1 MRAFGSPGLAG
12 GKLLVLLAALA
23 LAAPAARADFVQIVA
38 FGDSLTDAGN
48 VATATGGQFPPAPYS
63 NGRFSN
69 GPVWAQQLAARLGV
83 PALTPS
89 LQGGSDYAFGFAET
103 GNGTTA
109 TRVPGL
115 SVPNVGAQIQAYLG
129 SHTPS
134 PNQVFVIWAGANDF
148 FDGQTN
154 PAVPIHNLVT
164 DLTNLAKAG
173 ATHFLVPDLPP
184 LGDTPFGRSLPAAE
198 RQGLNAL
205 TLGFNAGLDA
215 ALNRADAAL
224 GVTTYRLDAYGIL
237 KGAQADPAR
246 FGFTDVT
253 DAALDKGNFSGQG
266 YLFWD
271 SVHPTAAG
279 HQLLADQAAAA
290 LAPEP
295 SSLALVLAGA
305 AGLLGW
311 GCRRRAGGRASA
323 RALAPPRPV
332 AGL

>member
-1 MRAFGSPGLAG
+1 MRAFGPPGPRGRALPA
-12 GKLLVLLAALA
+12 LLLAAGLA
-23 LAAPAARADFVQIVA
+23 LAAPAARADFLQIVA

-48 VATATGGQFPPAPYS
+48 VGTATGGQFPPAPYS

-69 GPVWAQQLAARLGV
+69 GPVWVQQLASRLGL

-89 LQGGSDYAFGFAET
+89 LKGGSDYAFGFAET

-115 SVPNVGAQIQAYLG
+115 SVPNVGAQIQTYLG
-129 SHTPS
+129 SHTPGAG
-134 PNQVFVIWAGANDF
+134 QLFVVWAGANDF

-154 PAVPIHNLVT
+154 PAVPIHNLIT
-164 DLTNLAKAG
+164 DLATLAHAG
-173 ATHFLVPDLPP
+173 ATHFLVPNLPP
-184 LGDTPFGRSLPAAE
+184 LGDTPFGRTLPDAQ

-205 TLGFNAGLDA
+205 ALGFNVGLDA
-215 ALNRADAAL
+215 ALNQADAAL

-253 DAALDKGNFSGQG
+253 DAALDKGALTGKGF
-266 YLFWD
+266 LFWD
-271 SVHPTAAG
+271 SVHPTTAG
-279 HQLLADQAAAA
+279 HQLLANQAAAA
-290 LAPEP
+290 VAPEP

-311 GCRRRAGGRASA
+311 HRRRRAA
-323 RALAPPRPV
+323 
-332 AGL
+332 

>member
-1 MRAFGSPGLAG
+1 MRAFGPPGPARRALCG
-12 GKLLVLLAALA
+12 LLLVAGLA
-23 LAAPAARADFVQIVA
+23 LAQPAARADFVSIVA

-69 GPVWAQQLAARLGV
+69 GPIWAQQLAARLGL

-115 SVPNVGAQIQAYLG
+115 SVPNVGAQIQAYLAG
-129 SHTPS
+129 HTPS
-134 PNQVFVIWAGANDF
+134 PNQLFVIWAGANDF

-164 DLTNLAKAG
+164 DLTTLAKAG
-173 ATHFLVPDLPP
+173 ATHFLVAGLPP
-184 LGDTPFGRSLPAAE
+184 LGDTPFGRTLPDAQ

-205 TLGFNAGLDA
+205 ALGFNAGLDA
-215 ALNRADAAL
+215 ALTQADAAL
-224 GVTTYRLDAYGIL
+224 GVTTYRLDTYGIL
-237 KGAQADPAR
+237 KAAQADPGR

-253 DAALDKGNFSGQG
+253 DAALDKGNFTGQG
-266 YLFWD
+266 FLFWD
-271 SVHPTAAG
+271 SVHPTTAG
-279 HQLLADQAAAA
+279 HRLLANQAAAT

-295 SSLALVLAGA
+295 SSLALLLAGA

-311 GCRRRAGGRASA
+311 SRRRRAA
-323 RALAPPRPV
+323 
-332 AGL
+332 